1 VGHAGSALTG
11 GRTDDGH
18 PATRHGERSG
28 CGGKGNVVVNTYQTV
43 YGVTRGWYEI
53 VYGGQRRYIAGWA
66 TPGRH

>member
-1 VGHAGSALTG
+1 LTI
-11 GRTDDGH
+11 
-18 PATRHGERSG
+18 GERSG